1 MSKALRGLDR
11 TIFILLALV
20 LIVLGIWPI
29 LMYFNVTFATELAR
43 WVQHDVWAGIPE
55 QSWYIYV
62 LIATGII
69 ALFLGLWLTITNVR
83 SHRFNAVES
92 AVSDDAG
99 SVTTLFNS
107 AGQGIAQSLAQQPG
121 IQSAKSKVSVIEKQ
135 QTLTFT
141 VLAQATTELTD
152 VRRLVE
158 ETERDFRAAFPD
170 AAVRTVYNL
179 HFDKVSK

>member
-20 LIVLGIWPI
+20 LIVLGVWPI
-29 LMYFNVTFATELAR
+29 LMYFNVEFATELAR
-43 WVQHDVWAGIPE
+43 WVQHDVWASVPE

-62 LIATGII
+62 LVATGII
-69 ALFLGLWLTITNVR
+69 ALFFGIWLTITNVR
-83 SHRFNAVES
+83 SHRFNAIES
-92 AVSDDAG
+92 AISDDAG

-107 AGQGIAQSLAQQPG
+107 AGQGIAQSLAKQPG
-121 IQSAKSKVSVIEKQ
+121 IQSAKSKVSIIEKQ
-135 QTLTFT
+135 KTLTFT
-141 VLAQATTELTD
+141 VLAQATTELAE

-158 ETERDFRAAFPD
+158 ESEQDFRSAFPD

-179 HFDKVSK
+179 HFDKVTK

>member
-1 MSKALRGLDR
+1 MLFRSLPDCGGPRGLR
-11 TIFILLALV
+11 TGDGAAD
-20 LIVLGIWPI
+20 PI
-29 LMYFNVTFATELAR
+29 GCA
-43 WVQHDVWAGIPE
+43 HAGHPHP
-55 QSWYIYV
+55 Q
-62 LIATGII
+62 
-69 ALFLGLWLTITNVR
+69 FR
-83 SHRFNAVES
+83 VES

-141 VLAQATTELTD
+141 VLAQAATELTE

>member
-1 MSKALRGLDR
+1 M
-11 TIFILLALV
+11 
-20 LIVLGIWPI
+20 
-29 LMYFNVTFATELAR
+29 
-43 WVQHDVWAGIPE
+43 WAGIPE

-158 ETERDFRAAFPD
+158 ETERDFREAFPD